1 MPFILFF
8 VTLLTFDTFTPNN
21 GKTEQI
27 ISDQVYM
34 GVDHIISLSKST
46 ADIKPELLSDLINF
60 VSSTPPDLGSPLRE
74 RNDAQGAFY
83 KFAIQGDLSRILDY
97 VYNPNIPCYVA
108 MPSSLH
114 LQEWVT
120 PETLLELENLPK
132 KLEARGVPYVLRGR
146 DRETITPDTNTGAY
160 YKYDQ
165 DRLVVSLPGPRGPV
179 LVSVSSQTNKSEVG
193 KKGCVAGD
201 DKNWSYLYSDKVGL
215 SKAGLGWVSS
225 YMYYAESMIIY
236 VVDSLSGVIHI
247 GIFKWL
253 DAGWASMNMVNS
265 NHILTG
271 IKRFASDFTRVL
283 ESPDL
288 PAPTIIAA
296 KYRQFQESS
305 KQSLQQAVLPY
316 LQSLVS
322 SGTSG
327 ECSGQFNTLLS
338 SGEYLQK
345 MSHEE
350 MVKIL
355 MLEYLKESI
364 REQPT
369 IKPATKLQGQRIIYK

>member
-8 VTLLTFDTFTPNN
+8 VTLLTVATFTPSNAR
-21 GKTEQI
+21 TEQVV
-27 ISDQVYM
+27 SDQVYM
-34 GVDHIISLSKST
+34 GVDHIISLSHST
-46 ADIKPELLSDLINF
+46 ADIEPDLLSDLIDF
-60 VSSTPPDLGSPLRE
+60 VSSIPPDVGSPLRK
-74 RNDAQGAFY
+74 RDDAQGAFY
-83 KFAIQGDLSRILDY
+83 KFTIQGDLSRILNY
-97 VYNPNIPCYVA
+97 VYNPNVPGYVA

-114 LQEWVT
+114 TQEWVT

-132 KLEARGVPYVLRGR
+132 KLEERGIPYVLRGQ
-146 DRETITPDTNTGAY
+146 DSETITPDINTGAY

-165 DRLVVSLPGPRGPV
+165 DRLVASFPGPRGPV
-179 LVSVSSQTNKSEVG
+179 LVSVSSQTKKSEVG

-201 DKNWSYLYSDKVGL
+201 DKNWSYLFSDKVGL
-215 SKAGLGWVSS
+215 SKPGLGWVSS
-225 YMYYAESMIIY
+225 YMYSAESMIIY

-253 DAGWASMNMVNS
+253 DAGWASMNMVKS
-265 NHILTG
+265 DHILNG

-288 PAPTIIAA
+288 PAPAIIAA
-296 KYRQFQESS
+296 KHRQLQESS

-316 LQSLVS
+316 LEGLVS

-327 ECSGQFNTLLS
+327 DCSGRFNSLLS
-338 SGEYLQK
+338 SGKYLQK
-345 MSHEE
+345 MGHEE

-355 MLEYLKESI
+355 MLEYLKDSLH
-364 REQPT
+364 EQP
-369 IKPATKLQGQRIIYK
+369 II